1 MPLRPQSKVRMP
13 ELGPS
18 RGSNHFY
25 ELRAAFKDNHAA
37 SAHRQVVSV
46 RQSYY
51 AGADNRVIEFRL
63 RHIDVCC
70 A

>member
-1 MPLRPQSKVRMP
+1 MIHLCSAIADRRA
-13 ELGPS
+13 G
-18 RGSNHFY
+18 R
-25 ELRAAFKDNHAA
+25 LRAAFKDNHSA

-51 AGADNRVIEFRL
+51 AGADNRVIEFHL